1 MVMSENYI
9 EYHEERIYSI
19 SRMSILLVLTFLSF
33 LISSDYVP
41 KIQLVQL
48 VFGGL
53 MIISLVYHAFIT
65 YKPDSFVDI
74 RRNMLILFDF
84 VILTFTINILGEN
97 GVFLM
102 PLYALI
108 VMQSS
113 VSYGLKY
120 YISGA
125 LFAIAG
131 FAYLS
136 TSSSYWQANYDIIA
150 AFGITTVL
158 IPLFYI
164 KTLIRLDRELEEVE
178 EKIAVIDEVGDNISM
193 PIVGV
198 ADRDAYK
205 KEIKGLIKKKEVFTL
220 LFISLEQIFDGKED
234 ENITDMILQE
244 VVDEINK
251 VLNEDD
257 LFARLN
263 GNEFVIISRK
273 QRVFLRK
280 YIQKL
285 EDAIIS
291 THRVNDRSV
300 RIEPNIGITLY
311 PEDGQNE
318 MILGKNAD
326 EAMHAAKEKQNVH
339 YMFYRALTS

>member
-1 MVMSENYI
+1 MSENYI

-19 SRMSILLVLTFLSF
+19 SRMSILLLLTFLSF
-33 LISSDYVP
+33 LVSAEYVP

-48 VFGGL
+48 VFGAL

-65 YKPDSFVDI
+65 YRPDSFVHI
-74 RRNMLILFDF
+74 RRNVLILLDF
-84 VILTFTINILGEN
+84 IILTFTIDILGEN
-97 GVFLM
+97 GIYLM

-125 LFAIAG
+125 LFALAG
-131 FAYLS
+131 FAYLA
-136 TSSSYWQANYDIIA
+136 TSSSYWQLHYNVIA

-164 KTLIRLDRELEEVE
+164 KTLIRLDKELEEVE
-178 EKIAVIDEVGDNISM
+178 EKIAVIDEVGDNISI
-193 PIVGV
+193 PIIGV
-198 ADRDAYK
+198 EDRDAYK
-205 KEIKGLIKKKEVFTL
+205 EEITGLIRKKEPFTL

-234 ENITDMILQE
+234 ENIVDMVLQE
-244 VVDEINK
+244 VVDGINK

-263 GNEFVIISRK
+263 GHEFVIISRK

-280 YIQKL
+280 YLQKL

-300 RIEPNIGITLY
+300 RIEPNIGITFY

-326 EAMHAAKEKQNVH
+326 EAMHAAKEKQNTH
-339 YMFYRALTS
+339 YVFYRGLTS

>member
-1 MVMSENYI
+1 MSENYI
-9 EYHEERIYSI
+9 EYQEERIYSF
-19 SRMSILLVLTFLSF
+19 SRVTILLVLTFLSF
-33 LISSDYVP
+33 FISTDLVP
-41 KIQLVQL
+41 NIQLVQL
-48 VFGGL
+48 VLGGL
-53 MIISLVYHAFIT
+53 MIIALLYHAFIT
-65 YKPDSFVDI
+65 YRPDDLI
-74 RRNMLILFDF
+74 KLRRNILTLFDF
-84 VILTFTINILGEN
+84 IILTFTINTLGEN
-97 GVFLM
+97 GIYLM

-113 VSYGLKY
+113 VSYGLQY

-131 FAYLS
+131 FAYLAI
-136 TSSSYWQANYDIIA
+136 SSPYWQDQYEVIT

-178 EKIAVIDEVGDNISM
+178 EKIAVIDEVGDNISI
-193 PIVGV
+193 PVVGV
-198 ADRDAYK
+198 EERDAYK
-205 KEIKGLIKKKEVFTL
+205 EEIKRLIKKKEPFTL
-220 LFISLEQIFDGKED
+220 LFISLQQIFEGKEAD
-234 ENITDMILQE
+234 NIADMVLQE

-251 VLNEDD
+251 VVDEDD
-257 LFARLN
+257 LFARLS
-263 GNEFVIISRK
+263 GNEFAIVSRK

-280 YIQKL
+280 YLQKL
-285 EDAIIS
+285 ETAIIS
-291 THRVNDRSV
+291 THRVNDRSI